1 MVNSQEEVHE
11 VMQALEE
18 LAVSYDSKD
27 REIEASHS
35 EKQLLTEELEQLQV
49 GEFFF
54 FSSPRRFPSPFP
66 SPLPFLPSSLSV
78 LSSSLLS
85 SPPSLSLNL
94 QLLSVDRCIPLIIVC
109 TAICGHEIS
118 GAEYTQRHHTVA
130 DEETARAS
138 LHSLS

>member
-49 GEFFF
+49 RE
-54 FSSPRRFPSPFP
+54 FSSPPPPF
-66 SPLPFLPSSLSV
+66 SLSLSLPSSFLP
-78 LSSSLLS
+78 LS
-85 SPPSLSLNL
+85 SPLSLSLNL
-94 QLLSVDRCIPLIIVC
+94 QLLSVDRCIPLIIIC
-109 TAICGHEIS
+109 TAICGH
-118 GAEYTQRHHTVA
+118 
-130 DEETARAS
+130 
-138 LHSLS
+138 